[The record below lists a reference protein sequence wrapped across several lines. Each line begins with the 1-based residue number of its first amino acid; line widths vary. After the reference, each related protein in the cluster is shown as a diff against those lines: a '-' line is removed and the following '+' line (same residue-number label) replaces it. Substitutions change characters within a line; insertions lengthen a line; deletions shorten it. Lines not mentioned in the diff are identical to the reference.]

1 MNRTTPYK
9 PARCKPGKMCFACP
23 YPECRCSV
31 MPTKDESRL
40 KVAGNQIPVKRLEK
54 SRMASDWLNH
64 SLAKG

>member
-1 MNRTTPYK
+1 MSEAGYK
-9 PARCKPGKMCFACP
+9 PAWCKPGEMCFSCP
-23 YPECRCSV
+23 LPECRCCI

-54 SRMASDWLNH
+54 SKRASDWLNH